1 MRIQIEVDEH
11 LTEDEVLIRC
21 RTLNDTISRI
31 QKQISGIAAEAGKF
45 QFTKGDT
52 EYYIPLSEVLF
63 FETEEN
69 KVNVHTRDNIFLT
82 RYKLYELE
90 ELLPSHF
97 MRVSKSAI
105 LNVEQIYSIT
115 RNLSAASLVQFTD
128 SHKQVFVSRSY
139 FKPLK
144 YKLEEKRVQK

>member
-11 LTEDEVLIRC
+11 LTEDEVIIRC

-45 QFTKGDT
+45 QFTRGDT
-52 EYYIPLSEVLF
+52 EYYIPLAEVLF
-63 FETEEN
+63 FETEGTR
-69 KVNVHTRDNIFLT
+69 VNVHTRDNIYQT

-90 ELLPSHF
+90 ELLPAYF

-115 RNLSAASLVQFTD
+115 RNLTAASLVQFTD

-139 FKPLK
+139 FKPLQ
-144 YKLEEKRVQK
+144 YKLEEKRIAK